1 MVCIDRERARA
12 AFLAYVDAYDA
23 SNKRIALKI
32 AHTYRVAN
40 LCEQIARGEGMDEE
54 DVELAWLCGLLHDLG
69 RFEQLRLWDTFSD
82 GASAE
87 HAAIGAAVLRGFSS
101 SSVPAR
107 VAPAE
112 HPWDAPH
119 PPAPAVGSGAIES
132 FLQDRAFDDMV
143 LASVECHSLLRVPQ
157 GLDNRTRMLVDIVRD
172 ADKIDILRVNC
183 ENSVQT
189 VLGVSQR
196 EFLQSEIGSGAVRA
210 FEERRCLAREERL
223 YPADYLVGMAL
234 FVFELVYPASK
245 RIMRDTGQLQRMLI
259 HPFGVQDEFEL
270 AQTRKTWSRMAKVLA
285 EYLEEA

>member
-87 HAAIGAAVLRGFSS
+87 HAAIGAAVLRGLSS

-107 VAPAE
+107 GASLGCAP
-112 HPWDAPH
+112 
-119 PPAPAVGSGAIES
+119 STGARRR
-132 FLQDRAFDDMV
+132 QRRHRV
-143 LASVECHSLLRVPQ
+143 LSSRPRV
-157 GLDNRTRMLVDIVRD
+157 R
-172 ADKIDILRVNC
+172 
-183 ENSVQT
+183 
-189 VLGVSQR
+189 
-196 EFLQSEIGSGAVRA
+196 
-210 FEERRCLAREERL
+210 
-223 YPADYLVGMAL
+223 
-234 FVFELVYPASK
+234 
-245 RIMRDTGQLQRMLI
+245 
-259 HPFGVQDEFEL
+259 
-270 AQTRKTWSRMAKVLA
+270 
-285 EYLEEA
+285 